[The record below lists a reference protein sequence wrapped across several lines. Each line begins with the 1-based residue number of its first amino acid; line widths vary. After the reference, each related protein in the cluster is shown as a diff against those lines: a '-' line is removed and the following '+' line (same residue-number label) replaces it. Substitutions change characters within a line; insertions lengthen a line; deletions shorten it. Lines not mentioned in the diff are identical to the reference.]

1 MRTVIIMDN
10 LDNRELLSAIKSGN
24 NAAFEYLYR
33 SYYPRLRGYALRFVK
48 DEETADDIVQECFLI
63 FWEKR
68 HSLTSISLTSLLFS
82 MIRNACLN
90 YLKHLF
96 IVDNYRLDY
105 LANIGGEEQLY
116 QFDFNSHTD
125 NPLLY
130 KELQEQIKF
139 VINKLPERCREV
151 FLMSRF
157 QGLKN
162 REIAEQLHISTT
174 AVEKHLSKALK
185 TFALHF
191 RESYPVSI
199 YLVLII
205 WLLS

>member
-1 MRTVIIMDN
+1 MDHS
-10 LDNRELLSAIKSGN
+10 DNRELLSSISSGDS
-24 NAAFEYLYR
+24 AAFEYLYR
-33 SYYPRLRGYALRFVK
+33 SYYPRLRGYTLRFVRNG
-48 DEETADDIVQECFLI
+48 DIADDIVQECFLK

-68 HSLTSISLTSLLFS
+68 HSLTSISLTSLLFA

-90 YLKHLF
+90 YLKHLY
-96 IVDNYRLDY
+96 IEDNYRLDY
-105 LANIGGEEQLY
+105 LASIDGEERLY
-116 QFDFNSHTD
+116 QIDFNSHTD

-130 KELQEQIKF
+130 KELQQQIKY
-139 VINKLPERCREV
+139 VTDHLPNRCREV

-162 REIAEQLHISTT
+162 REIAEQLQISTT

-185 TFALHF
+185 AFTEHF
-191 RESYPVSI
+191 QKNYPTDI
-199 YLVLII
+199 YVAVMV

>member
-1 MRTVIIMDN
+1 MDN
-10 LDNRELLSAIKSGN
+10 LDNRVLLSAIKSCN
-24 NAAFEYLYR
+24 NSAFEYLYR

-174 AVEKHLSKALK
+174 AVEKHLS
-185 TFALHF
+185 
-191 RESYPVSI
+191 
-199 YLVLII
+199 
-205 WLLS
+205 